1 MKIRT
6 KKRTHEQVLSIP
18 RPAHKKPMKQRLFWR
33 ILLRLLSIPELL
45 AVRFS
50 VKRVG
55 MEKLSRREPCLVLM
69 NHNCFLDL
77 EIASTLLF
85 PRPFNVVCTT
95 DGFVGKNLLMRMLGC
110 IPTKKFIAD
119 TTLVRDMTYVLR
131 DLKSSVLLFPEAGYS
146 LDGTA
151 TVLPESLGGCIKRL
165 GVPVVMIETRGAFF
179 RQPLHNEL
187 KKRRVKIEAEMRYL
201 FSAEETASL
210 STEEINARL
219 SQEFSF
225 DAFRWQKENR
235 VAIDEPFRAKGLHRI
250 LYKCPHCLAEGR
262 MQSEGTRLWCA
273 ECNRQYELSPY
284 GELIATEG
292 EAAFSHLPDWV
303 AWERAEVRREL
314 EDGRYR
320 LDCDVK
326 IAMLVDTKCLY
337 DVGDGHLLHTAEG
350 FVLTAPDGTELYRQ
364 KSTASYSLN
373 VDFYW
378 YEIGD
383 TIGIGTHSALYYCF
397 PKDTAIPVLKARLA
411 AEERYRQIL
420 ASRKKR
426 EK

>member
-6 KKRTHEQVLSIP
+6 KKRAHEQVLSIP

-110 IPTKKFIAD
+110 IPTKKFITD

-151 TVLPESLGGCIKRL
+151 TVLPESLGGCIKHL

-201 FSAEETASL
+201 FSAEETAAL

-219 SQEFSF
+219 SREFSF

-250 LYKCPHCLAEGR
+250 LYKCPHCKAEGR
-262 MQSEGTRLWCA
+262 RQSEGTSLWCTS
-273 ECNRQYELSPY
+273 CDKHYELSPY
-284 GELIATEG
+284 GELNATEG
-292 EAAFSHLPDWV
+292 ETAFSHLPDWV
-303 AWERAEVRREL
+303 SWERDEVRREL
-314 EDGRYR
+314 EDGSYR

-326 IAMLVDTKCLY
+326 VAMLVDTKCLY

-364 KSTASYSLN
+364 QATASYSLN

-383 TIGIGTHSALYYCF
+383 TIGIGNHRALYYCF
-397 PKDTAIPVLKARLA
+397 PKDTAIPVFKARLA
-411 AEERYRQIL
+411 TEERYREIL
-420 ASRKKR
+420 SSRKKR